1 VEDEPLRRHLL
12 TGRIETVDE
21 QGVRLRPFAHPDAAA
36 ADVHRLAHRAGG
48 GRRGQ
53 APALPEQ
60 LPLAGGVVARVAT
73 AMPR

>member
-1 VEDEPLRRHLL
+1 VEDEPLRWHLL

-21 QGVRLRPFAHPDAAA
+21 QGVRPRPFAHPDAAA
-36 ADVHRLAHRAGG
+36 DLHRLAHRAGG

-53 APALPEQ
+53 ALALPEQ
-60 LPLAGGVVARVAT
+60 LPLAGGVLARVAT